1 MKNKERYLQPVQA
14 QTRPSTSYED
24 LLGDAMERAFS
35 QGIHDLSGLVA
46 YLNKSGPLS
55 STGAPW
61 TEDSYKKE
69 IKELAQSA

>member
-1 MKNKERYLQPVQA
+1 MKNKERYLQPAQA
-14 QTRPSTSYED
+14 QTRPGTSYED
-24 LLGDAMERAFS
+24 LLGDSLERAFF
-35 QGIHDLSGLVA
+35 QGIHDLPGLVV

-69 IKELAQSA
+69 IKELAQTA